1 MPSIVENNNAE
12 PQPWTALSVDE
23 LTQILT
29 SIDTL
34 NAQIEQNVHQI
45 LFFRSSDNKNALHY
59 AAMTGNI
66 EIVRKLLEL
75 GLSWNLVDDNGTK
88 KIETYS

>member
-12 PQPWTALSVDE
+12 SQPLTALSVDE

-29 SIDTL
+29 SIDAL

-88 KIETYS
+88 K